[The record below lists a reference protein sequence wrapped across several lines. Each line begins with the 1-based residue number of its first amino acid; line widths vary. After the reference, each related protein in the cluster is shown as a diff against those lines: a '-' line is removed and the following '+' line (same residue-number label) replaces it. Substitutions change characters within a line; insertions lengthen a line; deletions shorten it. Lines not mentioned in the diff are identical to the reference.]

1 MSFKY
6 SYWYV
11 NNFYNKKEINQ
22 ITKFIENNFDYK
34 NDPETSAKDLK
45 GKSKKNANTL
55 VIGYN
60 KMKHLTKDLES
71 EICSINQNNFGYIL
85 YPFNNS
91 TEALFNIYDSKQK
104 ANYGWHIDS
113 SESDLRD
120 FKLTAL
126 LNLSSSHEGGKLHFF
141 EGNEYIAE
149 EFKPGTLLLFKSHIN
164 HKVTPITKGVRKT
177 LTLFCVGPKF
187 R

>member
-1 MSFKY
+1 M
-6 SYWYV
+6 
-11 NNFYNKKEINQ
+11 
-22 ITKFIENNFDYK
+22 
-34 NDPETSAKDLK
+34 
-45 GKSKKNANTL
+45 
-55 VIGYN
+55 
-60 KMKHLTKDLES
+60 
-71 EICSINQNNFGYIL
+71 